1 MANGMPKVTHRAQNS
16 VGNKPNI
23 ILDGING
30 FDSADYG
37 GSFTNY
43 TPPTHSLQSD
53 IRLVNDTNGAGAYR
67 IYLKAGGVWVQ
78 ISATKV

>member
-53 IRLVNDTNGAGAYR
+53 IRLVIDTNGAGAARLYV
-67 IYLKAGGVWVQ
+67 KANGTW
-78 ISATKV
+78 AYTAFTKV